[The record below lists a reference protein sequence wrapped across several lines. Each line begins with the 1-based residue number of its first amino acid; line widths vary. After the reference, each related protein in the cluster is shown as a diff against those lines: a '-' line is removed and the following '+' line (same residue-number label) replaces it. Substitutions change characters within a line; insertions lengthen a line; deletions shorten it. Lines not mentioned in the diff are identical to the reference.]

1 MVHTRAGLPVID
13 IADLPSQDAFRK
25 AVMLERQKEFPY
37 EGHRWFD
44 SVRLGGAVEAAAA
57 EGKTIQDYQLLYPIP
72 SSEIERI
79 NNSALLWQNPGY

>member
-1 MVHTRAGLPVID
+1 VHTRAGLTPVD
-13 IADLPSQDAFRK
+13 ISDVPSQADFRK

-44 SVRLGGAVEAAAA
+44 SVRLGGAKEAAAA
-57 EGKTIQDYQLLYPIP
+57 DGKPIQEYQYLYPIP

-79 NNSALLWQNPGY
+79 NNTDLLWQNPGY